1 MKYVKVPLSNP
12 FVSALMVL
20 DPMNKERETL
30 ANQKKMWETLATQL
44 NQIVTAEEKEA
55 LLT

>member
-1 MKYVKVPLSNP
+1 
-12 FVSALMVL
+12 MVL